1 MGSYLANR
9 IDRDQVLF
17 IGAASARSVKDD
29 APRADCNQAVY
40 DRVGPDCFFLDL
52 RKAPRSGPVWKWL
65 TTERADRSNLRYQP
79 LTPGLAWDCLVFH
92 RTLRIGEV
100 ELPASLQAE
109 RGRVDAS
116 ALEAL
121 SGRYLVLG
129 FLSAVNT
136 LDVTCKDGVLHT
148 NGQDDTS
155 GELFPPYETPV
166 WAGGDGCF
174 RWDEWPA
181 ILEFHHGADAGR
193 ITITM
198 PGMGTYHGMR
208 AEHFDESLILP
219 V

>member
-9 IDRDQVLF
+9 IGREQVLF

-29 APRADCNQAVY
+29 APRADCNQAAY
-40 DRVGPDCFFLDL
+40 DRIGPDCFFLDL
-52 RKAPRSGPVWKWL
+52 RRAPRSGPVWEWL
-65 TTERADRSNLRYQP
+65 ATERADRSNLRYQP
-79 LTPGLAWDCLVFH
+79 VTPGLAWDCLVFH

-100 ELPASLQAE
+100 ELPASLQAG
-109 RGRVDAS
+109 RGTMDAG

-121 SGRYLVLG
+121 SGRYVILG

-136 LDVTCKDGVLHT
+136 LDVTCKGGVLHT
-148 NGQDDTS
+148 SGQDDAS

-166 WAGGDGCF
+166 WVGGDGRF
-174 RWDEWPA
+174 RWDHWPA
-181 ILEFHHGADAGR
+181 ILEFRRGADAGK

-198 PGMGTYHGMR
+198 PGMGVYHGVR
-208 AEHFDESLILP
+208 AEQFDESLGLP